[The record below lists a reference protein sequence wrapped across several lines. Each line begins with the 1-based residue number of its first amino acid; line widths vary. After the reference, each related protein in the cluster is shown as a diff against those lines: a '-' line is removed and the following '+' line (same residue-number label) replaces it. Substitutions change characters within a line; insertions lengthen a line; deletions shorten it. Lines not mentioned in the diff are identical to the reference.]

1 MSFKLKLVE
10 KAVFEFFLQLLKKKY
25 RLNFG
30 CSEFVY
36 TCISYGY

>member
-1 MSFKLKLVE
+1 MCFILEIDWVAFSI
-10 KAVFEFFLQLLKKKY
+10 FLQLLKKNY

-30 CSEFVY
+30 CSEFIY